1 MKKNP
6 AVISRFRKWLKDGD
20 KAKKFISALI
30 IDDEADQASID
41 TNNNGLGKEITDA
54 AATNKLIRELL
65 SDFQRKAYIG
75 YTATPFANVL
85 ISHKKTSKDGLADLY
100 PRNYI
105 HFLPKSA
112 GYFGTSEMFGD
123 SNYKFFVKETN
134 DLPGAIL
141 KLAEKKDLSEDLEK
155 AINYFLI
162 SSGVRLF
169 RNHDKKAMSM
179 LIHVSHKIQDMS
191 LMFKAVESHIKIL
204 KTKISI
210 QKSKD
215 KFLKELMNIYET
227 GPDSFKLKMI
237 GVNKQFNY
245 SNNKV
250 PTFKQIEELIIEFIG
265 TIELRELNSLSEDK
279 LDYAKHSDIKVIA
292 IGGNQLSRGLTLEG
306 LSTSYY
312 LRDARQNDTL
322 LQMAR
327 WFGYRT
333 NYEDVVTL
341 FTSKI
346 ICEHFQYLAEVET
359 NLSEEIEI
367 YKEDGITPNEY
378 APRILD
384 HARMNVTSV
393 NKYGAGVRVEVSF
406 SDAILDVTWA
416 ALNNKKIL
424 DNNLK
429 VADILIKEIGNK
441 FKAQKGSQVALGV
454 NNAVVISFL
463 EAYQHPI
470 IADGKPDKR
479 MEHIVPYIKKKIKE
493 KELINWDIVFV
504 GNQKPAGKNSQIDW
518 GKFKKFN
525 MVTRSRREKDRHGDN
540 GNYNLG
546 SVSTSSDRRFLL
558 KKKDEQIVKP
568 LLLIYRINKDS
579 EAAKGSMTRKSL
591 FKGLKEKVDVLA
603 FSIVFPK
610 TKNKSDVR
618 NYIQQIIEK

>member
-1 MKKNP
+1 
-6 AVISRFRKWLKDGD
+6 
-20 KAKKFISALI
+20 
-30 IDDEADQASID
+30 
-41 TNNNGLGKEITDA
+41 
-54 AATNKLIRELL
+54 
-65 SDFQRKAYIG
+65 
-75 YTATPFANVL
+75 
-85 ISHKKTSKDGLADLY
+85 
-100 PRNYI
+100 
-105 HFLPKSA
+105 
-112 GYFGTSEMFGD
+112 
-123 SNYKFFVKETN
+123 
-134 DLPGAIL
+134 
-141 KLAEKKDLSEDLEK
+141 
-155 AINYFLI
+155 
-162 SSGVRLF
+162 
-169 RNHDKKAMSM
+169 
-179 LIHVSHKIQDMS
+179 
-191 LMFKAVESHIKIL
+191 
-204 KTKISI
+204 
-210 QKSKD
+210 
-215 KFLKELMNIYET
+215 MNIYET